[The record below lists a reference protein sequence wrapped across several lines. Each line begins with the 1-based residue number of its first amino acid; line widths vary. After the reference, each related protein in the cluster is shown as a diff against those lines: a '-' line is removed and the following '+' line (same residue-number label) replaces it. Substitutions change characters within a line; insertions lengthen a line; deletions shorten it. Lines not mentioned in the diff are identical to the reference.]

1 MKNRPITI
9 LFVSAAVLFLIAAP
23 TGAFY
28 QMRRQQRLDRELIV
42 ACDNLDVSA
51 VRQMLRAGASP
62 NAIDLSS
69 WPQPS
74 LRQRLLDLF
83 VSKPDPV
90 SYRPTA
96 LITAYQA
103 SMGRRDAKEKNIT
116 PIVQLLLDA
125 GAQPNICDIDG
136 KTLVDATFEF
146 RYSRPS
152 AILLLKR
159 GAHPAYPQQCLVLA
173 CDATDME
180 AMKLLLQCGAD
191 PNASGRL
198 GCTVASTPLECA
210 INRNQPAMV
219 SYLLQHGADPNLPDN
234 QLALPMA
241 KHLQATSIVT
251 LLKTAGAKELDLPH
265 VGNR

>member
-1 MKNRPITI
+1 MKHKHITI
-9 LFVSAAVLFLIAAP
+9 LFVSAAVLFLIAVP

-42 ACDNLDVSA
+42 ACNHLDIAA
-51 VRQMLRAGASP
+51 VRQTLRAGASP
-62 NAIDLSS
+62 NAIDFSL

-83 VSKPDPV
+83 VSKPNPA

-96 LITAYQA
+96 LVQAYQA
-103 SMGRRDAKEKNIT
+103 SMGRRDSREKSIT

-125 GAQPNICDIDG
+125 GAQPNIGDIFG
-136 KTLVDATFEF
+136 KTLVDTAFEF
-146 RYSRPS
+146 QYSRPS
-152 AILLLKR
+152 AILLLKK
-159 GAHPAYPQQCLVLA
+159 GAHPAYLPKCLVIA

-198 GCTVASTPLECA
+198 GCTSVTTPLECA
-210 INRNQPAMV
+210 ITNKQPAMV
-219 SYLLQHGADPNLPDN
+219 SYLLQHGANPNLPVN

-241 KHLQATSIVT
+241 KHLHEKTIVS
-251 LLKTAGAKELDLPH
+251 LLRKAGAKEYSLPY
-265 VGNR
+265 VGDR